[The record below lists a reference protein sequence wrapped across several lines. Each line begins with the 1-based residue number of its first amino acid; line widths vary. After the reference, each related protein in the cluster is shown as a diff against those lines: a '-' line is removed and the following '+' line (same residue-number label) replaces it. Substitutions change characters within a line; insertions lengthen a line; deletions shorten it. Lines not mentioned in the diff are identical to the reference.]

1 MDMNPGVTILFSS
14 DGGARIT
21 VNHNGHVWSKEY
33 PSSADAVKD
42 AVEAR
47 LVAEDMAITL
57 LKNRNGYMGPPL
69 QYYPPALR
77 SCGFAE
83 FPVLD

>member
-1 MDMNPGVTILFSS
+1 MDMNPGVTLLFAN
-14 DGGARIT
+14 DGSVSIT
-21 VNHNGHVWSKEY
+21 VNHNGHVWSKKY
-33 PSSADAVKD
+33 LNQADAVKD

-47 LVAEDMAITL
+47 LLASDTATAL
-57 LKNRNGYMGPPL
+57 LKDRRGYMGPPL

-77 SCGFAE
+77 DCGFAE